1 VIVKPG
7 LALAR
12 AWILLVHAAGCAK
25 RENPESDNRQRALP
39 TWIVF
44 SQLKR
49 PTNSGP
55 YIPRPGGQSMKPART
70 RRLLAAGLIG
80 AVATL
85 TSATGASAEPVNP
98 ETFVAERTNPAVQLV
113 FAEYTATVSV
123 RPTDFNSA
131 GVALID
137 RAYQKYTILE
147 LPSLS
152 DVIEY
157 TFERIANN
165 PTRYLREFGDARSK
179 TLHTYYSGTGWVAD
193 PSGYLVTAKHVVT
206 PDAEVKQSFT
216 QQGVKE
222 FATAEA
228 NSWIKALKEYDLS
241 NNAKNSIKVAV
252 SKFYAEKLKVRV
264 AAPKV
269 SVMLGTAAADGS
281 REGKE
286 YPADVVYRSGSAAGE
301 DVAVVKIHVDGQLPS
316 LPLATAAAVQGDPI
330 FLDAFPALPDDS
342 EAAALQ
348 PTLTG
353 GQITAIKPNRAGI
366 QLLQINSV
374 TGSGA
379 SGGPGLNSA
388 GEVIGILVSSAVDSN
403 GNRIGENYLM
413 PLDSVRDALT
423 RSGATPTPGQTTVVY
438 NQGLA
443 DFYANHYSRALEE
456 FRQVKELFPAHA
468 YVGSYIS
475 RAQLAI
481 SQGKD
486 VPIEPPRKR
495 WLPSPLPSPLVLVAG
510 GAVLLTLSGGALAY
524 GRSRRRQNRATVEMA
539 EGNFGTEPNPYA
551 SVERDPYA
559 SVERVN

>member
-1 VIVKPG
+1 
-7 LALAR
+7 
-12 AWILLVHAAGCAK
+12 
-25 RENPESDNRQRALP
+25 
-39 TWIVF
+39 
-44 SQLKR
+44 
-49 PTNSGP
+49 
-55 YIPRPGGQSMKPART
+55 MKPARI

-85 TSATGASAEPVNP
+85 TSATRATAEPVNP
-98 ETFVAERTNPAVQLV
+98 ETFVAERTNPAVQLI

-123 RPTDFNSA
+123 RSTDLNNA
-131 GVALID
+131 GGALIN
-137 RAYQKYTILE
+137 RAIQKYSIGE
-147 LPSLS
+147 LPSPS

-165 PTRYLREFGDARSK
+165 PTRYLRQFGDTRSK
-179 TLHTYYSGTGWVAD
+179 TLHTYYSGTAWVAD
-193 PSGYLVTAKHVVT
+193 PSGYLVTAKHIVT
-206 PDAEVKQSFT
+206 PDREVRQSFV

-222 FATAEA
+222 FAAAEA
-228 NSWIKALKEYDLS
+228 NDWIKTFKEFDLS
-241 NNAKNSIKVAV
+241 NDAKNSIKAAI
-252 SKFYAEKLKVRV
+252 SKFYAEKLNVRV

-286 YPADVVYRSGSAAGE
+286 YPADVVHRSGSAAGE

-316 LPLATAAAVQGDPI
+316 LPLATAAAVQGDRI

-353 GQITAIKPNRAGI
+353 GEITAIKPNRAGI
-366 QLLQINSV
+366 QLLQINAV

-413 PLDSVRDALT
+413 PLDSVRDALA